1 MLSYNHAG
9 CYNVCLQVGYC
20 QGLPFCVGML
30 LMHVEEEEAFSLLR
44 FLMFRVGLRRQFHP
58 DMAGLQ
64 VTTYS
69 NTNICHVIST
79 VQVSLYCMTRLL
91 AETHPALYRHLD
103 TLEADPS
110 L

>member
-1 MLSYNHAG
+1 M
-9 CYNVCLQVGYC
+9 
-20 QGLPFCVGML
+20 
-30 LMHVEEEEAFSLLR
+30 
-44 FLMFRVGLRRQFHP
+44 
-58 DMAGLQ
+58 
-64 VTTYS
+64 
-69 NTNICHVIST
+69 

>member
-1 MLSYNHAG
+1 M
-9 CYNVCLQVGYC
+9 GYC

-64 VTTYS
+64 VTIVTLTS
-69 NTNICHVIST
+69 VITTTST

>member
-1 MLSYNHAG
+1 MVVSKCDCENFAD
-9 CYNVCLQVGYC
+9 
-20 QGLPFCVGML
+20 GLFVAL
-30 LMHVEEEEAFSLLR
+30 IYVLIIL
-44 FLMFRVGLRRQFHP
+44 
-58 DMAGLQ
+58 
-64 VTTYS
+64 
-69 NTNICHVIST
+69 ST

>member
-1 MLSYNHAG
+1 M
-9 CYNVCLQVGYC
+9 GYC

-64 VTTYS
+64 VTLYT
-69 NTNICHVIST
+69 TNMC
-79 VQVSLYCMTRLL
+79 
-91 AETHPALYRHLD
+91 P
-103 TLEADPS
+103 LELVRKVHIKVRNHGEGPY
-110 L
+110 

>member
-1 MLSYNHAG
+1 MSSSRVLIII
-9 CYNVCLQVGYC
+9 
-20 QGLPFCVGML
+20 
-30 LMHVEEEEAFSLLR
+30 FS
-44 FLMFRVGLRRQFHP
+44 P
-58 DMAGLQ
+58 
-64 VTTYS
+64 
-69 NTNICHVIST
+69 

>member
-1 MLSYNHAG
+1 M
-9 CYNVCLQVGYC
+9 GYC

-64 VTTYS
+64 V
-69 NTNICHVIST
+69 NIVVI
-79 VQVSLYCMTRLL
+79 L
-91 AETHPALYRHLD
+91 ASSRA
-103 TLEADPS
+103 
-110 L
+110 

>member
-1 MLSYNHAG
+1 MF
-9 CYNVCLQVGYC
+9 VCTQVGYC

-64 VTTYS
+64 VTLLTLTS
-69 NTNICHVIST
+69 VLIILST

>member
-1 MLSYNHAG
+1 ML
-9 CYNVCLQVGYC
+9 YNVCIQVGYC

-64 VTTYS
+64 VTILIT
-69 NTNICHVIST
+69 TNMCPHYHPLPCAGVP
-79 VQVSLYCMTRLL
+79 VLHDPAAGGDPPRPLPPPGHAGGGPLAVS
-91 AETHPALYRHLD
+91 
-103 TLEADPS
+103 
-110 L
+110 

>member
-1 MLSYNHAG
+1 M
-9 CYNVCLQVGYC
+9 GYC

-64 VTTYS
+64 VPTLIIPTCVLI
-69 NTNICHVIST
+69 TILST